1 MNEIVFKPKHNWFSI
16 VFLGLLIISL
26 GGAAL
31 VVGYVTGDN
40 AILVLGVLFVLMGL
54 YSIGRRSTL
63 IVIGNAE
70 VEMKRLFLP
79 TVALDYENFTDF
91 TGAAFMFGNKGIPL
105 DDMTN
110 AQEFVEIFA
119 PVLEG
124 QKVRSTGKYV
134 ADVNRTNKAL
144 KYAAIPSIV
153 ITLAA
158 TYILKGYF
166 KLEYDGKL
174 VGGLI
179 FIVILFVIYFGLQK
193 LEEYNKEK

>member
-134 ADVNRTNKAL
+134 ADVNRTNKPFS
-144 KYAAIPSIV
+144 KSSFSRRRVWPSVTRCCLPPLWKTAYIV
-153 ITLAA
+153 NSVQITPAR
-158 TYILKGYF
+158 
-166 KLEYDGKL
+166 
-174 VGGLI
+174 
-179 FIVILFVIYFGLQK
+179 
-193 LEEYNKEK
+193 